1 MSTNLQSE
9 AAFVERIRERTAILL
24 AVAHQKIADGEMER
38 PADARESEPWLPITD
53 AHVALMICVEELI
66 DLEDQVSKL
75 HAEGGAAALVD
86 TDQRWSSPETP

>member
-9 AAFVERIRERTAILL
+9 AAFIERIRERTATLL

-38 PADARESEPWLPITD
+38 PSDAIESEPWLPITD
-53 AHVALMICVEELI
+53 AHIALMICVEELI

-75 HAEGGAAALVD
+75 HAKDSAPASVRRER
-86 TDQRWSSPETP
+86 QWSSPEI